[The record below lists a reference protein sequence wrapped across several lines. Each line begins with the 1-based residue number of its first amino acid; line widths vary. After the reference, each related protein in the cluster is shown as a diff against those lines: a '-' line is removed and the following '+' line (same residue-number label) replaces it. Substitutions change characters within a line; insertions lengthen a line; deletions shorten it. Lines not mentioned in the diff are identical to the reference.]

1 MEGSKMTN
9 SEQTIADKAL
19 AATETKAKAV
29 EKKAEVKSVSK
40 HKAGVYRSDKYMRII
55 KALTVQHHK
64 DSSGQ
69 ICYKRVGTA
78 EAGTPW
84 NNREIRFDQY
94 FDNGAKGTIF
104 YCKKKKASVDLH
116 MPGLQ
121 LREL

>member
-1 MEGSKMTN
+1 MTN

-64 DSSGQ
+64 DSTGQ
-69 ICYKRVGTA
+69 ITKTYGTWAKDDNFITFNKGVEKRLTQEEVDLPAIQNLIDSKVIYRVG
-78 EAGTPW
+78 
-84 NNREIRFDQY
+84 D
-94 FDNGAKGTIF
+94 
-104 YCKKKKASVDLH
+104 
-116 MPGLQ
+116 
-121 LREL
+121 